1 MELGLVLNQAFRFK
15 IGDSVWMKSAVADM
29 GTDYRPTTFIIE
41 QRLLQQCHGGIQ
53 FMYTVVGKADM
64 IPEIGLVPSDRE
76 AYMAVRNEDRKRERA
91 ASEAAWKADKLRRN
105 EG

>member
-1 MELGLVLNQAFRFK
+1 MDLEAVFNQTFRFK
-15 IGDSVWMKSAVADM
+15 IGDPVWMKSAFADM
-29 GTDYRPTTFIIE
+29 GTDYRPCTFIIE

-53 FMYTVVGKADM
+53 LMYTVVGNAAM
-64 IPEIGLVPSDRE
+64 IPEIGLVPADRE
-76 AYMAVRNEDRKRERA
+76 AYMVARLEDRKRERA